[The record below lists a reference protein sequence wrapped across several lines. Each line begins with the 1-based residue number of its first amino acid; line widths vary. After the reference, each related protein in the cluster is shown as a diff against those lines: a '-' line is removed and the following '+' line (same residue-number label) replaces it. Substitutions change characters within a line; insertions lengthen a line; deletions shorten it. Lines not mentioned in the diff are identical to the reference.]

1 MRQDRKSQRGRFVQ
15 QRQWRYRCLGI
26 VWTLLVVWAGFFG
39 CSDSKGPVSPEILI
53 QINSSVVTVDDFEKA
68 VQDTTNDFST
78 DMDMDA
84 GMLADIR
91 LRILNQLTE
100 RLILM
105 ERARELNIQI
115 SDAQLEEAIASIKA
129 DYPKGEF
136 AQVLLEQAVSFQ
148 QWKNDLRIRLLMVK
162 VVDHEL
168 EPRIHITPE
177 EISDYYEQHYRAS
190 GADADK
196 EEDASSI
203 DAVIVQQVRQIKK
216 EAMYREW
223 MAVLEKQYTLNVNQS
238 AWDRIV
244 NRP

>member
-1 MRQDRKSQRGRFVQ
+1 MQ
-15 QRQWRYRCLGI
+15 QRRWRYRCLGI
-26 VWTLLVVWAGFFG
+26 VWAFLVVWASFFG
-39 CSDSKGPVSPEILI
+39 CSDSKGPVAPEVLI
-53 QINSSVVTVDDFEKA
+53 QINDSVVTVDDFERA
-68 VQDTTNDFST
+68 VQDTTDDFPT

-84 GMLADIR
+84 GILADIQ

-105 ERARELNIQI
+105 ERARELNLQI
-115 SDAQLEEAIASIKA
+115 SDAELEEGIASIKA

-136 AQVLLEQAVSFQ
+136 NQVLLEQAVSFQ

-168 EPRIHITPE
+168 EPRIHITSE
-177 EISDYYEQHYRAS
+177 EISDYYEQHYRVS
-190 GADADK
+190 GSDADK
-196 EEDASSI
+196 EGDASNI
-203 DAVIVQQVRQIKK
+203 DAIVVQQVRHSKK

-223 MAVLEKQYTLNVNQS
+223 MAALEKQYTLNVNQV

>member
-1 MRQDRKSQRGRFVQ
+1 MQRL
-15 QRQWRYRCLGI
+15 QWYHRYLGI
-26 VWTLLVVWAGFFG
+26 LGAILVAWAGFLA
-39 CSDSKGPVSPEILI
+39 CSDSKGPVSPEVLI
-53 QINSSVVTVDDFEKA
+53 QINDSFVTVDTFERA
-68 VQDTTNDFST
+68 VQETTDDFPT

-100 RLILM
+100 RLILI
-105 ERARELNIQI
+105 EKARELNLQI
-115 SDAQLEEAIASIKA
+115 SDTELEEAIASIKG

-136 AQVLLEQAVSFQ
+136 DQVLLEQAVSFQ

-177 EISDYYEQHYRAS
+177 EISEYYEKHYRAS
-190 GADADK
+190 GSDPDK
-196 EEDASSI
+196 QEDVSNI
-203 DAVIVQQVRQIKK
+203 DAIIVQQVRNSKK
-216 EAMYREW
+216 EVLYREW
-223 MAVLEKQYTLNVNQS
+223 MTTLEKQYTLNVNQV

-244 NRP
+244 NRNSAN

>member
-1 MRQDRKSQRGRFVQ
+1 MQ

-26 VWTLLVVWAGFFG
+26 VWALLVVWAGFFG
-39 CSDSKGPVSPEILI
+39 CSDSKGPVSPEVLI

-190 GADADK
+190 GADAEYADK

-223 MAVLEKQYTLNVNQS
+223 MAVLEKQYTLNINQS